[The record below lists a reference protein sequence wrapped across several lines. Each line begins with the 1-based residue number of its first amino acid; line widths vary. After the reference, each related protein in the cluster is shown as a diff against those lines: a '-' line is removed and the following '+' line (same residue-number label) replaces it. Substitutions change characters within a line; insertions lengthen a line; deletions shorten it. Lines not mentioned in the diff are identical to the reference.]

1 MRKGKLVTM
10 VMATRHGFL
19 LRIPVSCVVA
29 GDDDRVCVC
38 EDETVVVAVVVGE
51 AEVVGVVVVGAREL
65 LAMSSLKVLT
75 VLQLSSRQQ

>member
-1 MRKGKLVTM
+1 MRNGQLVTM
-10 VMATRHGFL
+10 VMATRHGSL

-51 AEVVGVVVVGAREL
+51 AEVVGVVVGAREL

>member
-1 MRKGKLVTM
+1 M

-29 GDDDRVCVC
+29 GDDDSVCVC
-38 EDETVVVAVVVGE
+38 EDETVAVAVVVGE
-51 AEVVGVVVVGAREL
+51 AEVVGVVVGAREL
-65 LAMSSLKVLT
+65 LAMSSSRVST

>member
-1 MRKGKLVTM
+1 M
-10 VMATRHGFL
+10 
-19 LRIPVSCVVA
+19 SCVVA
-29 GDDDRVCVC
+29 GDDDCVCVC

-51 AEVVGVVVVGAREL
+51 AEVVGVVVGAREL